1 MKSDGFTNIRQ
12 GFFAVF
18 ALAYTAGKTRH
29 LRDYV
34 AVVAGI

>member
-1 MKSDGFTNIRQ
+1 VVTFVPQ

-29 LRDYV
+29 FRDHI
-34 AVVAGI
+34 AVFAGI